1 MKQSLKNLETFN
13 KNNTKLQDI
22 LRHFK
27 KNVKNNQQ
35 TRRNPQNNRDGR
47 INKYNKIGIKIKSR
61 F

>member
-27 KNVKNNQQ
+27 KNVKNN
-35 TRRNPQNNRDGR
+35 
-47 INKYNKIGIKIKSR
+47 
-61 F
+61 